1 MKDINIY
8 ELKNPVAFNMLK
20 TLIDIYPMH
29 WKRILINM
37 SLPKKNTANIDV
49 N

>member
-1 MKDINIY
+1 
-8 ELKNPVAFNMLK
+8 MLK
-20 TLIDIYPMH
+20 TLMDIYPMH
-29 WKRILINM
+29 WKRILISM